1 MDPDAIVDKTGR
13 SSKEVAYDNLHRQ
26 MTAAQLAVN
35 NILDRDLSKIDTSNR
50 PPGVRQVGVCG
61 RHEFRLYDYKLLVV
75 DGNPRT

>member
-26 MTAAQLAVN
+26 MTAVQLAVN
-35 NILDRDLSKIDTSNR
+35 NILDRDLSKIDTGNR

-61 RHEFRLYDYKLLVV
+61 RHEIMLYDSKMLAV
-75 DGNPRT
+75 DGNPST